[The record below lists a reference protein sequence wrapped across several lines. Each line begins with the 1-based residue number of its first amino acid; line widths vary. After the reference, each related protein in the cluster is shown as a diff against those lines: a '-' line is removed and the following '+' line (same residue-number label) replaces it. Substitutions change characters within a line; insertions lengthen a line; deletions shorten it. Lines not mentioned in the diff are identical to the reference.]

1 MFDVIIRTQ
10 SNYDDCR
17 TVELHSLFA
26 RNFKQR
32 VGALFA
38 GLSSNAVCVWDMHGR
53 LINKM
58 LHNRKYASI
67 AIINEN
73 EIACGGAAHTVW
85 NFYSHKPRIL
95 FDATKTGVVFSPK
108 KDVLIYKHSNVIQV
122 WNTKRNCCLT
132 IVQLG
137 QDQDLRLDQAETMK
151 RINNTLMVIL
161 TNKTLTIFNY
171 ETKKVVT
178 TISLTTFRITT
189 SISVLNEQIYV
200 RDPGNLAR
208 VDINTRAV
216 TLVAKM
222 GTIFGLEMLSPT
234 SFAYSAGES
243 IYYSEGGVKREVK
256 RGAKGLLARKEAFLV
271 YQDNRNNLI
280 LFDPVLLC
288 DEMKLVGL
296 KGECKE
302 FCFYFS
308 QLISMG
314 TSYFADVCIDNY
326 YVATAKELQ
335 TLICV
340 LMSDGRVFGTKAQYV
355 HLQLTLNGFSLLVEN
370 VQDSLCHSCNA
381 FFIMNCWKYR
391 IIVSRLVHDS
401 IGSYYIFI
409 G

>member
-1 MFDVIIRTQ
+1 MFDVIIQTQ
-10 SNYDDCR
+10 SNYDGCR
-17 TVELHSLFA
+17 TVELYSLFA
-26 RNFKQR
+26 KKLKQR

-38 GLSSNAVCVWDMHGR
+38 GLSSDAVCVWDTHGR

-73 EIACGGAAHTVW
+73 EIACGGATHTIW
-85 NFYSHKPRIL
+85 NFYSQKKRML
-95 FDATKTGVVFSPK
+95 FDTTKTGGVVFSPK
-108 KDVLIYKHSNVIQV
+108 KDILIYKHSNVIQV

-171 ETKKVVT
+171 ETKKVVN
-178 TISLTTFRITT
+178 TISLTTLRITT
-189 SISVLNEQIYV
+189 SISILNEQIYV
-200 RDPGNLAR
+200 RDPGNLVR
-208 VDINTRAV
+208 VDINTRT
-216 TLVAKM
+216 TLVAKT
-222 GTIFGLEMLSPT
+222 GTTFGLEMLWPT
-234 SFAYSAGES
+234 SFAYSADES
-243 IYYSEGGVKREVK
+243 IYYRQSGVTREVK
-256 RGAKGLLARKEAFLV
+256 RGAKGLLTRKDGFLV

-308 QLISMG
+308 QLIS
-314 TSYFADVCIDNY
+314 
-326 YVATAKELQ
+326 
-335 TLICV
+335 TL
-340 LMSDGRVFGTKAQYV
+340 L
-355 HLQLTLNGFSLLVEN
+355 
-370 VQDSLCHSCNA
+370 
-381 FFIMNCWKYR
+381 
-391 IIVSRLVHDS
+391 
-401 IGSYYIFI
+401 IFV
-409 G
+409 